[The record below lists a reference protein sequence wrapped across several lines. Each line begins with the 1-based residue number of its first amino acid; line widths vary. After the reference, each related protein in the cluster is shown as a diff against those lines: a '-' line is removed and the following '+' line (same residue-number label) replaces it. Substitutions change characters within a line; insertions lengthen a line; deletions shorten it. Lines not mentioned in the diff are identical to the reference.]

1 MVSRQRETKGSCHN
15 DQLQMEKWNEHM
27 QNLESCPNDEK
38 RVEQTNELRLKLD
51 GVPMIG
57 NKMDEV
63 LTYTEPRMVSKR

>member
-1 MVSRQRETKGSCHN
+1 MVSKRCETKGTCPN
-15 DQLQMEKWNEHM
+15 DYLHMENRNELR

-38 RVEQTNELRLKLD
+38 RVELTNELRLNLD

-63 LTYTEPRMVSKR
+63 

>member
-1 MVSRQRETKGSCHN
+1 MVSKRCETKGTCPN
-15 DQLQMEKWNEHM
+15 DQLHMEKRNELR

-38 RVEQTNELRLKLD
+38 RVELTNELRLNLD

-63 LTYTEPRMVSKR
+63 

>member
-1 MVSRQRETKGSCHN
+1 MVSKRCETNGSRLN
-15 DQLQMEKWNEHM
+15 DQLQMEKWNENR

-38 RVEQTNELRLKLD
+38 RVEQTNELRLNLD

-63 LTYTEPRMVSKR
+63 